1 MQRVPPTSNLQGT
14 FSLPHVNKYSESK
27 FSFSEPK
34 PHLFLQMFGKLNNWA
49 FDPPFYS

>member
-1 MQRVPPTSNLQGT
+1 MQHVPRTSNLQRT
-14 FSLPHVNKYSESK
+14 FSLPHVNKYSEGK

-34 PHLFLQMFGKLNNWA
+34 PHLFLQTFGKLNNRA